1 MVLTGKFSLNF
12 ANFSKLIES
21 FDQFL
26 SFFFIFKAQ
35 LNFRA

>member
-21 FDQFL
+21 LKQFL
-26 SFFFIFKAQ
+26 SFFIFKAQ
-35 LNFRA
+35 LNFSA